1 MKTFGLGS
9 KSFFAINILFFLSNL
24 VIRFYLNWPL
34 NQTIS
39 TPDSISYRPGLPGP
53 QTFPYEGSVSLSKL
67 SEISLL
73 GDSLRPWTIN
83 FIFQLFTNDFQ
94 ILVFHIIL
102 ASFAWTFLFFTLI
115 KLSFLKVN
123 IFLSTSLIFLFSLTP
138 FVYSWE
144 KFVLSESIVN
154 SAFIIF
160 VGLLINKLNY
170 RYEFLNRIF
179 LNCTWL
185 FLLITRPIFAI
196 FLIPLLFFNINF
208 RNIKKMFQQTTICV
222 ISLFYVFMINQNSS
236 NKWLEYMGTPREG
249 LTFSHF
255 ASPNFPKS
263 QDFVTFAKLNSA
275 PECLFSSENQ
285 NDSPWF
291 TARDYKVNCK
301 SGVEWIESNFLSS
314 YVYFLL
320 SPKNLYHFVI
330 SNTLDVMKGVDF
342 RVFYP
347 FFSEKNLPLFT
358 FLNSIFWIHNVAQL
372 LFYITVSLFLFASFY
387 IKGSRF
393 LIFILIYFFSI
404 IGSLAQISLMP
415 TDYGR
420 LGLPGSIIFNLFS
433 LLFLVN
439 SIAHI
444 FSRKLRTKID

>member
-9 KSFFAINILFFLSNL
+9 KSFFALNILFFLSNL

-83 FIFQLFTNDFQ
+83 FIFQLFTNDLQ
-94 ILVFHIIL
+94 ILIFHIIF

-115 KLSFLKVN
+115 KLSLPKVN

-144 KFVLSESIVN
+144 KFVLSESTVN
-154 SAFIIF
+154 SVFIIF
-160 VGLLINKLNY
+160 VGLLINKVNY
-170 RYEFLNRIF
+170 HYELLNRIF
-179 LNCTWL
+179 INCTWL

-208 RNIKKMFQQTTICV
+208 RNINKMLQQTTICV
-222 ISLFYVFMINQNSS
+222 ISLLYVFMINQNSS

-255 ASPNFPKS
+255 ASPNFSKS

-275 PECLFSSENQ
+275 PECLYKSDYQ

-291 TARDYKVNCK
+291 TARNYNFNCK
-301 SGVEWIESNFLSS
+301 NGVEWIESSFLPN
-314 YVYFLL
+314 YVKFLL
-320 SPKNLYHFVI
+320 SPKNLYNFVFT
-330 SNTLDVMKGVDF
+330 NTLETMKGVDF
-342 RVFYP
+342 RNFYP
-347 FFSEKNLPLFT
+347 FFSEKNLLF
-358 FLNSIFWIHNVAQL
+358 FSLLNSIFWVDNASQL
-372 LFYITVSLFLFASFY
+372 IFYVVISLFLFINFY
-387 IKGSRF
+387 INRNRF
-393 LIFILIYFFSI
+393 LILILINFFSV

-415 TDYGR
+415 NDYGR

-439 SIAHI
+439 LIAYI
-444 FSRKLRTKID
+444 FSKKLKTKIH